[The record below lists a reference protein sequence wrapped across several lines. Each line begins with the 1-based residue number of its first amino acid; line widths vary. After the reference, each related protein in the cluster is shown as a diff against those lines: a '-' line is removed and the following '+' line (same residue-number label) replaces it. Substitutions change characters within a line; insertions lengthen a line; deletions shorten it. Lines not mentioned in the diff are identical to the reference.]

1 MQENFD
7 LFESVSLF
15 LNKYLTIIL
24 LVAGSTLFLS
34 AIYGVVQYQRNSAGQ
49 AAYKAFVQLNKLQDS
64 SVTTEDKETLAKNEQ
79 RFASEAEK
87 WSYIENVASKA
98 LQENGSSTFGA
109 HFCLFKVD
117 ALLQQGKAEEALDC
131 ITTSLTSL
139 PASPIKD
146 FVVVKKAL
154 MQLDADDEIG
164 QVEGLQVL
172 KNIANSNSCAADSA
186 YYWLGQYYWIKGNI
200 EEAKIF
206 WNSLIALHSKT
217 SKVNAQDDSFESSR
231 SDMFQ
236 SPWVE
241 KAKKSLKL
249 IQ

>member
-15 LNKYLTIIL
+15 FNKYLTIIL
-24 LVAGSTLFLS
+24 LVAGSTVFLS
-34 AIYGVVQYQRNSAGQ
+34 AVYGVVVYQRNSAGQ
-49 AAYKAFVQLNKLQDS
+49 AAYKAFIKLNKLQNS
-64 SVTTEDKETLAKNEQ
+64 PVAAEDKEVLAKNEQ
-79 RFASEAEK
+79 SFTSEVEK
-87 WSYIENVASKA
+87 WNYIENVASKA
-98 LQENGSSTFGA
+98 LQENSSSTFGV
-109 HFCLFKVD
+109 HFCLFKID

-131 ITTSLTSL
+131 IKSSLASL

-154 MQLDADDEIG
+154 MQLDADDEAG
-164 QVEGLQVL
+164 QNEGLQVL

-200 EEAKIF
+200 EEAKIL

-217 SKVNAQDDSFESSR
+217 SDVNAFNDSLESSR